1 MRGTFPGSHLYFSI
15 SHSFYFNW
23 LHELNQYQPNYP
35 SALSFFW
42 CLIQSLL
49 GDSEDEVSLLLSFC
63 FVTNHLLTNWEPE
76 SSRFFFF
83 FFYPNIHFSWQLDTV
98 MIWCV
103 IWACLGSCVVSVQA
117 VRAAHF
123 VWTSRQ
129 IQTSHVW
136 FCVKSV
142 CHHLLLQGFCPS
154 SICHRGFED
163 DAFVSFNNSVTFY
176 SLNFE
181 IFKEKL
187 ISKQHFH
194 SSPTPDTGA
203 HCRFTAACSVVDD
216 LLGFSHFFSSY
227 FLNENWN

>member
-1 MRGTFPGSHLYFSI
+1 MFDPITAGGFRRWSI
-15 SHSFYFNW
+15 SAAFF
-23 LHELNQYQPNYP
+23 LLCDQP
-35 SALSFFW
+35 
-42 CLIQSLL
+42 
-49 GDSEDEVSLLLSFC
+49 
-63 FVTNHLLTNWEPE
+63 FVDKLRAWIVQV
-76 SSRFFFF
+76 FFFV

-154 SICHRGFED
+154 SICHHGFED

-227 FLNENWN
+227 FLN

>member
-35 SALSFFW
+35 SALSFLW

-117 VRAAHF
+117 VNTLFEPVDRFRLHTFGSVWSQFVIICSSRA
-123 VWTSRQ
+123 
-129 IQTSHVW
+129 
-136 FCVKSV
+136 SV
-142 CHHLLLQGFCPS
+142 RPQSATAGLKTMLL
-154 SICHRGFED
+154 
-163 DAFVSFNNSVTFY
+163 
-176 SLNFE
+176 
-181 IFKEKL
+181 
-187 ISKQHFH
+187 FH
-194 SSPTPDTGA
+194 SITVWHST
-203 HCRFTAACSVVDD
+203 HSILKSLRK
-216 LLGFSHFFSSY
+216 
-227 FLNENWN
+227 N